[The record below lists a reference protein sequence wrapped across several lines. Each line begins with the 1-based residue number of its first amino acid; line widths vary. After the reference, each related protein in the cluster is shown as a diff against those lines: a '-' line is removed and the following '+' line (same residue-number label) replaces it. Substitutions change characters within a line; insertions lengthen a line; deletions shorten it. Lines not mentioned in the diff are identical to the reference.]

1 MWLTFTND
9 IVVEI
14 SEVEDAIKCVEL
26 IKTCDKDGVYAAHL
40 KHFNKRFVLLLLCKT
55 SFLYMDFYL

>member
-1 MWLTFTND
+1 M
-9 IVVEI
+9 EI